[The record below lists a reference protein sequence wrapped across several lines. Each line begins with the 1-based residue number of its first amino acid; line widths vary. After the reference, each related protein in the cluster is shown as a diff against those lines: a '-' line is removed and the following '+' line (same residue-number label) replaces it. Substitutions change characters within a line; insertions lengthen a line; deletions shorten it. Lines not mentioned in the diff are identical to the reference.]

1 MSLLS
6 NQRGG
11 VVAEF
16 ALVGPLLL
24 AILFATIVYGIAAD
38 RKTAVTNAARE
49 GGRELAVT
57 GSAEAARARVV
68 DSLARARV
76 PFHHNGD
83 VLFDPAQDVSV
94 SVGGGMGT
102 VTVRYRQPRY
112 VEGLPRLLGGAPWPR
127 HFLFEATSVFR
138 LEQ

>member
-6 NQRGG
+6 SQRGG

-16 ALVGPLLL
+16 ALVGPLLV

-57 GSAEAARARVV
+57 GDPELARARVV
-68 DSLARARV
+68 DSLTRARV
-76 PFHHNGD
+76 PFRRD
-83 VLFDPAQDVSV
+83 AEVLFDPAADVLIST
-94 SVGGGMGT
+94 GGGIGT

-127 HFLFEATSVFR
+127 YFLFEATSAFR